1 MYFCSMKL
9 LVFVHTSVNYY
20 TDAPLYYYSYKGSAI
35 LLSCINT
42 FTSIYLIPLFDTRM
56 DAIVYVV

>member
-1 MYFCSMKL
+1 MKL

-20 TDAPLYYYSYKGSAI
+20 TDALLYYYNYKGSAI

-56 DAIVYVV
+56 DARLTVIVYVV